1 MKCSL
6 TSKEKKKE
14 EAIAR
19 IMKGLECSRKEA
31 EAIWT
36 EDDKIDHMKDSEVT
50 ADLTKEQKE
59 VAKKMRGTGTRKAP
73 TVYDF
78 KIRERKSN
86 PTKAGIITELANF
99 LSEKSE
105 YAVEDL
111 EITNKE
117 RMIAFRIGEERFE
130 VTLTQK
136 RKPKS

>member
-1 MKCSL
+1 M

-14 EAIAR
+14 DAIAR
-19 IMKGLECSRKEA
+19 IMKGLDCSRKEA
-31 EAIWT
+31 EVIWK
-36 EDDKIDHMKDSEVT
+36 EDDKINHMKDSEVT

-59 VAKKMRGTGTRKAP
+59 VSKKMRGTGTRKAP

-78 KIRERKSN
+78 KTRERKSN
-86 PTKAGIITELANF
+86 PTKAGVIAELANF

>member
-1 MKCSL
+1 MLKPITPLSIREQEHFEML
-6 TSKEKKKE
+6 LDGKT
-14 EAIAR
+14 
-19 IMKGLECSRKEA
+19 
-31 EAIWT
+31 
-36 EDDKIDHMKDSEVT
+36 
-50 ADLTKEQKE
+50 QKE
-59 VAKKMRGTGTRKAP
+59 IAKKMRGTGTRKAP

-78 KIRERKSN
+78 KTRERKSN
-86 PTKAGIITELANF
+86 PTKAGIIAELANF

>member
-1 MKCSL
+1 
-6 TSKEKKKE
+6 
-14 EAIAR
+14 
-19 IMKGLECSRKEA
+19 MKGLECSRKEA

-36 EDDKIDHMKDSEVT
+36 EDDRIDNMKDSEGT
-50 ADLTKEQKE
+50 SDLTIGQSA
-59 VAKKMRGTGTRKAP
+59 VAKTMGGPGPRKAP

-78 KIRERKSN
+78 KTRERKSN

-99 LSEKSE
+99 LNEKSE

-117 RMIAFRIGEERFE
+117 RMVAFRIGEERFE

-136 RKPKS
+136 RKPKK

>member
-1 MKCSL
+1 
-6 TSKEKKKE
+6 
-14 EAIAR
+14 
-19 IMKGLECSRKEA
+19 MKGLECSRKEA

-36 EDDKIDHMKDSEVT
+36 EDDRIDHMKDSEVT

-78 KIRERKSN
+78 KTRERKSN
-86 PTKAGIITELANF
+86 PTKAGIIAELANF

-111 EITNKE
+111 EIINKE
-117 RMIAFRIGEERFE
+117 RMVAFRIGEERFE

-136 RKPKS
+136 RKPKK

>member
-1 MKCSL
+1 
-6 TSKEKKKE
+6 
-14 EAIAR
+14 
-19 IMKGLECSRKEA
+19 MKGLECSRKEA

-36 EDDKIDHMKDSEVT
+36 EDDRIDHMKDSEVT

-78 KIRERKSN
+78 KTRERKSN
-86 PTKAGIITELANF
+86 PTKAGIIAELANF

-105 YAVEDL
+105 YAIEDL

-117 RMIAFRIGEERFE
+117 RMVAFRIGEERFE

-136 RKPKS
+136 RKPKK

>member
-1 MKCSL
+1 M

-14 EAIAR
+14 ESIAR
-19 IMKGLECSRKEA
+19 IMKGLDCSRKEA
-31 EAIWT
+31 EAIWA

-78 KIRERKSN
+78 KTRERKSN
-86 PTKAGIITELANF
+86 LTKAGIIAELANF

-136 RKPKS
+136 RKPKN